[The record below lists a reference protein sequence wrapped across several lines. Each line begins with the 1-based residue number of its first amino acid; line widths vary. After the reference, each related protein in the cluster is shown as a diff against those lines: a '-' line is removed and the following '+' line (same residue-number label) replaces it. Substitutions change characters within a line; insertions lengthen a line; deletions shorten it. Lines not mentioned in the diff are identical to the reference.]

1 MRSVL
6 SNPRLHVMPSQR
18 ILLVDWDESSGLR
31 DTLAREGYYPI
42 RCANVDQ
49 AEQELG
55 QRDFDVILLDITSR
69 DQRGFDFCAD
79 LRNRGVQTPVLMLTT
94 RGDVNERVTGLRI
107 GADDCLPKPFAA
119 PELLARIDALC
130 RRGSLGGP
138 PYSGTIDFGEIHVN
152 LYSRS
157 VRRSGRWV
165 HLSRREFQMLSHLI
179 RNQGRVVPRDELLRA
194 VWGHGTLPYT
204 RTVDVHMWQLRC
216 KLEAEPQDPRFLLTV
231 HGSGYLFIQEDN
243 A

>member
-1 MRSVL
+1 MA
-6 SNPRLHVMPSQR
+6 SQR
-18 ILLVDWDESSGLR
+18 ILLVDGDDSSRLR
-31 DTLAREGYYPI
+31 DTLAREGYDLV
-42 RCANVDQ
+42 RCGNVYQ

-55 QRDFDVILLDITSR
+55 EQEFDVILLNVIPPDRS
-69 DQRGFDFCAD
+69 GFEFCAD
-79 LRNRGVQTPVLMLTT
+79 LRNRVVQTPVLMLTA

-107 GADDCLPKPFAA
+107 GADDCLPKPFEVS
-119 PELLARIDALC
+119 ELLARIDALC
-130 RRGSLGGP
+130 RRGSVNGRP
-138 PYSGTIDFGEIHVN
+138 DRASVEFGEIRVN

-157 VRRSGRWV
+157 VRRSGRSV

-194 VWGHGTLPYT
+194 VWGHRTLPYT

-231 HGSGYLFIQEDN
+231 HGAGYLFIQEDN